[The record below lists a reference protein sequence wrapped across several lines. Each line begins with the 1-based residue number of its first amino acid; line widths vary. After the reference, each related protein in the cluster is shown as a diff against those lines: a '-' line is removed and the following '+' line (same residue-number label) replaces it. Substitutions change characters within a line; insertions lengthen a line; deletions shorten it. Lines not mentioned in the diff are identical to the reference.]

1 MLALLVAAPLASA
14 ATFAGGTTRVTISPT
29 FAKFL
34 KNKAKV
40 TVKASGGT
48 LKTFSFKISDGDA
61 ALQTNSVGSFDHAST
76 NITFKKGTKTAQL
89 KSIKHVLAGSKG
101 QLTGSLKGQQITLLD
116 EVTAGKTF
124 AAADFTT
131 LNGRGIPA
139 KLSAVAAKKLNAA
152 LGLKNAAV
160 LKKGQTVGTVAFD
173 ADRSLRFDIGSGTA
187 STELSD
193 EYLTATQNCGIMQ
206 TPVAPATQS
215 GKTLSLPVGGGTLN
229 ARTLRGTIS
238 TSGGVELSKP
248 SDPTAPIRQV
258 FDFAFEFSKSGRS
271 LTAAA
276 SVLFG
281 ARLTVGDVEGG
292 SVNLALT
299 PEGGTVTFTN
309 LLLKFNSVAAQ
320 SLQGDYKCDPPI
332 PAGIEL
338 GTVNGSGTV
347 K

>member
-1 MLALLVAAPLASA
+1 MLALLLAAPMANA

-61 ALQTNSVGSFDHAST
+61 ALQKNSVGSFDHAST
-76 NITFKKGTKTAQL
+76 TITFKKGTKTALL
-89 KSIKHVLAGSKG
+89 KSVKHVLAGSKG
-101 QLTGSLKGQQITLLD
+101 QLTASLKGKQITLLD
-116 EVTAGKTF
+116 EATAGKTF
-124 AAADFTT
+124 AAADFAT

-173 ADRSLRFDIGSGTA
+173 AERSLRIDTGSGTA

-193 EYLTATQNCGIMQ
+193 EYLTATGNCGITQ
-206 TPVAPATQS
+206 TPIAPAVQS

-229 ARTLRGTIS
+229 ARTLLGSIT
-238 TSGGVELSKP
+238 TAGGVELSKP
-248 SDPTAPIRQV
+248 SDPAAPTRQV
-258 FDFAFEFSKSGRS
+258 YDFAFEFNKTGRA

-292 SVNLALT
+292 SVTTALT
-299 PEGGTVTFTN
+299 PEGGTITFTN
-309 LLLKFNSVAAQ
+309 LLLKFNKLAAD
-320 SLQGDYKCDPPI
+320 SLQGDYKCAMPI
-332 PAGIEL
+332 PAGIPL
-338 GTVNGSGTV
+338 GTVNGSATV